1 MPKNWDPHMQIF
13 ASIVL
18 IAMPQTNPIIVKTK
32 HWMEV
37 IINIWKRAE
46 GVLPEIPVLV
56 KNHDDEDL
64 VVPKNSFFHTLKS
77 NVFLIMHWIFIT
89 LLTYLFSRT
98 FFANLKWYCYV
109 YALYQYNNLW
119 LIFTIKVFKSKSIRY
134 Y

>member
-1 MPKNWDPHMQIF
+1 MQIF

-56 KNHDDEDL
+56 KNHNDEDL
-64 VVPKNSFFHTLKS
+64 VVPKNSFFILS
-77 NVFLIMHWIFIT
+77 NQMCFW
-89 LLTYLFSRT
+89 
-98 FFANLKWYCYV
+98 
-109 YALYQYNNLW
+109 
-119 LIFTIKVFKSKSIRY
+119 
-134 Y
+134 